1 MKQLSIWGTFEMDCA
16 SRSFSYEQYCNMH
29 KEYKLI
35 GSPLSEKGYKRVNQ
49 IITEA
54 IEDDFLTHLSSQ
66 EQNQHEVIEDEFE

>member
-35 GSPLSEKGYKRVNQ
+35 GSLLSEKGYKRVNQ

-54 IEDDFLTHLSSQ
+54 IEDDWDNYRQ
-66 EQNQHEVIEDEFE
+66 EQNQHEVIENDLK

>member
-1 MKQLSIWGTFEMDCA
+1 MKQLGIWGTFEMDCA

-54 IEDDFLTHLSSQ
+54 IEDDWDNYRQ
-66 EQNQHEVIEDEFE
+66 EQNQHEGLIDEFK

>member
-54 IEDDFLTHLSSQ
+54 IEDDWDNYRQ

>member
-16 SRSFSYEQYCNMH
+16 PRSFSYEQYCNMH

-54 IEDDFLTHLSSQ
+54 IEDDWDNYRQ

>member
-54 IEDDFLTHLSSQ
+54 IEDDWDNYRQ
-66 EQNQHEVIEDEFE
+66 EQNQHEVIENDLK